1 MTRAFYL
8 TGIGLFL
15 FISNSF
21 SQINLLRQKIENI
34 TAAKKANVGVAVYGI
49 ETNDTMSFNGAGHF
63 PMQSVFK
70 FHIALAV
77 LNQVDKGKLSL
88 DQKIFIKKSELA
100 AGTWSPL
107 QKEYPQGNVTLSLRK
122 IILYTVSQSDN
133 NGCDILLRI
142 LLGGTKVVN
151 DYMHH
156 IGIKDVSIK
165 VSEKEMRKA
174 WDVQFSNW
182 TTPICATKLLL
193 KFYEG
198 KILSQKSDDFLMRI
212 MKETSTGGKRIKGLL
227 PHGTIVAH
235 KTGTSDTNAEG
246 ITAAV
251 NDIGIVTLPGGKHF
265 AISVFVLD
273 SKENEEENEK
283 IIADISKAAWDYFL
297 TK

>member
-8 TGIGLFL
+8 TGIGFFL

-21 SQINLLRQKIENI
+21 SQINLLRQEIENI
-34 TAAKKANVGVAVYGI
+34 TTAKKAHIGVAVYGI
-49 ETNDTMSFNGAGHF
+49 ETNDTLSFNGEEHF

-77 LNQVDKGKLSL
+77 LHQVDQGKLSL
-88 DQKIFIKKSELA
+88 DQKIFIKKSELP

-107 QKEYPQGNVTLSLRK
+107 QKEYPEGNVTLSLRK
-122 IILYTVSQSDN
+122 ILLYTVSQSDN

-142 LLGGTKVVN
+142 LGGPKFVN
-151 DYMHH
+151 DYIHS

-165 VSEKEMRKA
+165 ASEKEMHKA
-174 WDVQFSNW
+174 WNVQFSNW

-198 KILSQKSDDFLMRI
+198 KILSQKSEDFLMQI
-212 MKETSTGGKRIKGLL
+212 MKGTSTGGKRIRGLL
-227 PHGTIVAH
+227 PPGTIVAH
-235 KTGTSDTNAEG
+235 KTGTSDTNVEG
-246 ITAAV
+246 ITAAI

-265 AISVFVLD
+265 AISIFVSN

-283 IIADISKAAWDYFL
+283 IIANISKAAWDYFL
-297 TK
+297 TR

>member
-8 TGIGLFL
+8 TGIAFFL

-21 SQINLLRQKIENI
+21 SQINLLRQEIENI
-34 TAAKKANVGVAVYGI
+34 TTAKKAHIGVAVYGI
-49 ETNDTMSFNGAGHF
+49 ETNDTLSFNGEEHF

-77 LNQVDKGKLSL
+77 LHQVDQGKLSL
-88 DQKIFIKKSELA
+88 DQKIFIKKSELP

-107 QKEYPQGNVTLSLRK
+107 QKEYPEGNVTLPLRK
-122 IILYTVSQSDN
+122 ILLYTVSQSDN

-142 LLGGTKVVN
+142 LGGPKVVN
-151 DYMHH
+151 DYIHS

-165 VSEKEMRKA
+165 ASEKEMHKA
-174 WDVQFSNW
+174 WNVQFSNW
-182 TTPICATKLLL
+182 TTPISATKLLL

-198 KILSQKSDDFLMRI
+198 KILSQKSDDFLMQI
-212 MKETSTGGKRIKGLL
+212 MKETSTARKRIKGLL
-227 PHGTIVAH
+227 PPGTIVAH

-265 AISVFVLD
+265 AISIFVSN

-283 IIADISKAAWDYFL
+283 IIADVSKAAWDYFL
-297 TK
+297 TR